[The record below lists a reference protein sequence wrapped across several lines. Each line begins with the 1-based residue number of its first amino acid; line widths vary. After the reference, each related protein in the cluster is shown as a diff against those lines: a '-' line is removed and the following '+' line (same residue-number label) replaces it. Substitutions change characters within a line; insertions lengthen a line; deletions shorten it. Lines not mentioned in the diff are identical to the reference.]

1 MSKIVEALHGVL
13 LQWWVSTPFLRKL
26 GDTLVAGMLGVGL
39 LVGYGAY
46 EKRDTIIQL
55 VTQRV
60 SKPVLN
66 HARARAEIQPM
77 LDRLAFRGVVAIFVL
92 QVDLV
97 ENRRSLAYW
106 TALES
111 EREAYARI
119 AAESTNVPLVGD
131 GTFDL
136 AAYKTIVE
144 GRPNWLP
151 GIATPNLRLVVPVPP
166 VYRQET
172 VGLVIVGVRP
182 NTSEN
187 NRTIIESQI
196 QSWAYELGTT
206 IWTSP

>member
-97 ENRRSLAYW
+97 ENRRSLAV
-106 TALES
+106 T
-111 EREAYARI
+111 
-119 AAESTNVPLVGD
+119 
-131 GTFDL
+131 
-136 AAYKTIVE
+136 
-144 GRPNWLP
+144 
-151 GIATPNLRLVVPVPP
+151 
-166 VYRQET
+166 
-172 VGLVIVGVRP
+172 
-182 NTSEN
+182 
-187 NRTIIESQI
+187 
-196 QSWAYELGTT
+196 
-206 IWTSP
+206 